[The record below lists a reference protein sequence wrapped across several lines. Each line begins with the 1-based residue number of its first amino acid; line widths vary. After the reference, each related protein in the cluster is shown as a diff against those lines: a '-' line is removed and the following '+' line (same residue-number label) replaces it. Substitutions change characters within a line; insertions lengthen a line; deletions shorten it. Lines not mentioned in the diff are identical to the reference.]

1 MPEKKPEITLEE
13 IVAIRESLGLTQAQA
28 GKLLGGG
35 PSAYAKYEAG
45 TVRPAAAAANLLRL
59 LKAHPEMLAALR
71 GAEPLPISAGASARS
86 PFEVSGADIESL
98 PREDLPELLR
108 RLLTAEAEVHG
119 LPADGIH
126 VADNTDAP
134 DGGEDGRITWES
146 GPDRTSFLPSRRC
159 QFQLKSGPVQP
170 AQAGREV
177 LGRDGAVK
185 DMVRKFLEDGG
196 HYLMLCAKEH
206 TRKAIEKREE
216 RIRDALREAGLSK
229 ACDRIRF
236 LDAGQ
241 IAGWTNFHPAVAAW
255 VKEQVEPGVPGP
267 FRSWSHWAG
276 RAEHS
281 TPWAEDERLPEFRAR
296 LLERA
301 RRPRGIMRVVGP
313 YGVGKSRLALQA
325 LSPDCAGHS
334 ISDFVLYADEAEAD
348 PHAVGEVIQRLADAG
363 ARAIAVVNRC
373 SPERR
378 RILENMA
385 LREGGR
391 LSLVTIDDDE
401 AGTSSG
407 EACLIEVQ
415 KPTTAVV
422 EAIIDHRSPGLPI
435 DDRERLVRFSAG
447 VPKIAVL
454 VARAWRGSGS
464 LAQAADDGL
473 VDAVALGRSPRD
485 SDLLRKAAKL
495 LAVFGL
501 IDPRPESGDELGRIA
516 AFGNLESDDLYAAL
530 TDLAGRGVVRRRGG
544 LMLFPPSPLS
554 MNLAARQWRE
564 WRPSKWDGILAGDI
578 GPDLGLRAA
587 KRLALLN
594 DTDTA
599 KEVVAHACRTNGPLD
614 GILEGSSSG
623 RTALLA
629 PLAEIDAGIV
639 AELLER
645 SLDHLGDG
653 PESRG
658 SWNITQALSRIAFR
672 ADTFEAGARL
682 LLRMAARSAQGM
694 TDAARQFI
702 SLFPVYLANTA
713 ADGKARLRFLDEII
727 DEDRPDER
735 LILVEALTEGLTTHR
750 FTRGVGDESHGSL
763 PALEPWLPST
773 HREAREY
780 LSDCMRRLVPF
791 AERDDE
797 TGRAARV
804 GLGLRLRGLIDCGL
818 INAVE
823 KATTRIRKT
832 IGCWPEAIGNLNQF
846 LEHDAQAENQAL
858 ISRVQ
863 KLIEKLQ
870 PQELEDRGRFLVTA
884 MPRNYLADPKLP
896 RERRRLQVREI
907 EKLAAEF
914 IKHPERLQRFLP
926 EISSGQQRRAFA
938 FGRALANASDSPL
951 DWLEPIASAAAATPA
966 AMRNFDL
973 LHGYLAGAGER
984 QPGAAGDFKQRAA
997 RSPELAP
1004 ALPMICRHCGIE
1016 PSDIRLALDALE
1028 AGRLHPDYLMAW
1040 EYSETFA
1047 KIPVAAII
1055 PLFDWLLGHGAEAF
1069 RVGICL
1075 LGPYAGEDPGNFED
1089 LRPQIRRVAG
1099 NATRHG
1105 SKADTTIL
1113 GYHFEKLM
1121 RKALKKGWQ
1130 DAGAR
1135 AVALALAKALA
1146 DIEKWRDCE
1155 LVRPVLPLLLSEF
1168 TEIVWPVLGQ
1178 AIASDPDSGY
1188 RFKHVLG
1195 CQHSF
1200 EKIKRPLI
1208 LKLPEETL
1216 FDWCHEHPDHA
1227 PAFTA
1232 STVPVLTTYQ
1242 ADATDRALHPVISR
1256 LIDEFGE
1263 REDVLF
1269 EIRISIQQ
1277 YSWSGPLAKY
1287 YGLFLE
1293 PLERL
1298 RSGHPKN
1305 PVRRWAKEMLR
1316 FLREQAEAVQRR
1328 DEEREARWDV

>member
-407 EACLIEVQ
+407 EKGLIQVRE
-415 KPTTAVV
+415 PAAAAIV
-422 EAIIDHRSPGLPI
+422 EAIIDHISPGLPRE
-435 DDRERLVRFSAG
+435 DRKRLVRFSAG

-464 LAQAADDGL
+464 LAQAADDDL
-473 VDAVALGRSPRD
+473 VDAVVLGLRSHEPDPRSLD
-485 SDLLRKAAKL
+485 PNILRKAAAL

-501 IDPRPESGDELGRIA
+501 IDPRPESGDELDKVA

-530 TDLAGRGVVRRRGG
+530 TDLAGRGAVRRRGG
-544 LMLFPPSPLS
+544 LTLFPPSPLS
-554 MNLAARQWRE
+554 MNLAARQWLE
-564 WRPSKWDGILAGDI
+564 WRPPKWDGILAGGI

-594 DTDTA
+594 DTDIA

-645 SLDHLGDG
+645 SLDQLGDRS
-653 PESRG
+653 ESRG
-658 SWNITQALSRIAFR
+658 SWDITRALGRIAFHP
-672 ADTFEAGARL
+672 DTFENGARL

-694 TDAARQFI
+694 PDAARQFI

-713 ADGKARLRFLDEII
+713 ADGEARLRFLDEII
-727 DEDRPDER
+727 GEDRPDER
-735 LILVEALTEGLTTHR
+735 LILVEALTEGLTTHH

-763 PALEPWLPST
+763 PALESWSPDT
-773 HREAREY
+773 YQGTREY
-780 LSDCMRRLVPF
+780 ISDCMTRLVPF

-804 GLGLRLRGLIDCGL
+804 GLGLRLRGLIGCGL

-832 IGCWPEAIGNLNQF
+832 VGCWPEAIGNLNQF

-870 PQELEDRGRFLVTA
+870 PQELEDRGRFLVTN
-884 MPRNYLADPKLP
+884 MPWDYPAERELTQEERN
-896 RERRRLQVREI
+896 RRQVRDV

-914 IKHPERLQRFLP
+914 VKHPERLQRFLP
-926 EISSGQQRRAFA
+926 EISRGQQRMSVT
-938 FGRALANASDSPL
+938 FGRALASASDSPL
-951 DWLEPIASAAAATPA
+951 DWLEPIASAVAGATEEEP
-966 AMRNFDL
+966 NFGL
-973 LHGYLAGAGER
+973 LCGYLAGTHAR
-984 QPGAAGDFKQRAA
+984 HPGAVGDFKQRAA

-1004 ALPMICRHCGIE
+1004 ALPLICRDCGIE
-1016 PSDIRLALDALE
+1016 PSDIRLAIDALE
-1028 AGRLHPDYLMAW
+1028 AGRCFPIVYCLGIFQSVRRSSGGGGH
-1040 EYSETFA
+1040 
-1047 KIPVAAII
+1047 
-1055 PLFDWLLGHGAEAF
+1055 PLFDWLLGRG
-1069 RVGICL
+1069 G
-1075 LGPYAGEDPGNFED
+1075 
-1089 LRPQIRRVAG
+1089 RRSASRSTCWG
-1099 NATRHG
+1099 RTPARIPEI
-1105 SKADTTIL
+1105 SKTCGRRSA
-1113 GYHFEKLM
+1113 
-1121 RKALKKGWQ
+1121 A
-1130 DAGAR
+1130 
-1135 AVALALAKALA
+1135 
-1146 DIEKWRDCE
+1146 WRE
-1155 LVRPVLPLLLSEF
+1155 MPR
-1168 TEIVWPVLGQ
+1168 
-1178 AIASDPDSGY
+1178 
-1188 RFKHVLG
+1188 
-1195 CQHSF
+1195 
-1200 EKIKRPLI
+1200 
-1208 LKLPEETL
+1208 
-1216 FDWCHEHPDHA
+1216 
-1227 PAFTA
+1227 
-1232 STVPVLTTYQ
+1232 
-1242 ADATDRALHPVISR
+1242 ATDRKR
-1256 LIDEFGE
+1256 T
-1263 REDVLF
+1263 R
-1269 EIRISIQQ
+1269 Q
-1277 YSWSGPLAKY
+1277 Y
-1287 YGLFLE
+1287 
-1293 PLERL
+1293 
-1298 RSGHPKN
+1298 
-1305 PVRRWAKEMLR
+1305 
-1316 FLREQAEAVQRR
+1316 
-1328 DEEREARWDV
+1328 